1 MYRGNSAMYK
11 LLPFRLRK
19 SKILIFKNIMKRI
32 VIAEAGSA
40 NNVGS
45 MALIE
50 NAIKIARMKN
60 ENCKI
65 TVLSNDP
72 NSVRYALQKDNYQQI
87 EVIHDMFVIPNKGKV
102 GKLLWLIQNIFFIL
116 YTRFLLLFTQNIS
129 WALLGNK
136 KQIIKKVEN
145 ADYIYCIGAERI
157 NDIYFKTALLS
168 LYAIGTYIHMGKK
181 LIHLSLTIGPV
192 FNKSTIFVAKNVLN
206 NSHAIF
212 VRDQKSYDI
221 LKEWKCK
228 APYKFNSYDIALL
241 QDLNKGLTDS
251 LLQEFQITSGFIG
264 LSVLDWAFRKAQGP
278 SRMPEYIQSI
288 AAVLDYIIEQYN
300 RNIVIT
306 PTVINV
312 YNKKG
317 DDEIADEIIAKM
329 KNGKRVTN
337 IHRVLTPIEMATL
350 FTKCHFSIVTRMHAA
365 ILCSGAG
372 NRPVIAI
379 NYLYKLREYMKN
391 IGFERYSIDID
402 YVNETDLKNFVDN
415 IMKNYEN
422 DSRDLTLRQIQ
433 LRQSII
439 SNLSQI

>member
-1 MYRGNSAMYK
+1 
-11 LLPFRLRK
+11 
-19 SKILIFKNIMKRI
+19 MKRI
-32 VIAEAGSA
+32 IIAEAGSA

-50 NAIKIARMKN
+50 NAIKIARIKN

-72 NSVRYALQKDNYQQI
+72 DSVSNALQKDNLKQV
-87 EVIHDMFVIPNKGKV
+87 EVIHDMFVIPNKGII
-102 GKLLWLIQNIFFIL
+102 GKLFWLIQNIFFIL
-116 YTRFLLLFTQNIS
+116 YSRFLLLFFNRIS
-129 WALLGNK
+129 WALCGHK
-136 KQIIKKVEN
+136 KQIIQRVEK

-168 LYAIGTYIHMGKK
+168 LYAIGTYAHMNKK

-192 FNKSTIFVAKNVLN
+192 FNKSTIYVAKNVLN
-206 NSHAIF
+206 RSYAIF

-221 LKEWKCK
+221 LKNWKCK
-228 APYKFNSYDIALL
+228 APFQFNSYDIALL
-241 QDLNKGLTDS
+241 QDLNRELASS
-251 LLQEFQITSGFIG
+251 LLKEFNITPGFIG
-264 LSVLDWAFRKAQGP
+264 LSALDWPFRKAQGP

-288 AAVLDYIIEQYN
+288 ATVLDYIIEKYN

-306 PTVINV
+306 PTVVNV

-329 KNGKRVTN
+329 KHSKQVTN

-350 FTKCHFSIVTRMHAA
+350 FTQCHFSIVTRMHAA

-372 NRPVIAI
+372 DKPVIAI

-391 IGFERYSIDID
+391 IGFEKYSIDID
-402 YVNETDLKNFVDN
+402 YVNEFDLKKFVDD
-415 IMKNYEN
+415 MMYNYISNSKE
-422 DSRDLTLRQIQ
+422 LTLRQIQ
-433 LRQSII
+433 LRESINK
-439 SNLSQI
+439 NLSQI

>member
-1 MYRGNSAMYK
+1 
-11 LLPFRLRK
+11 
-19 SKILIFKNIMKRI
+19 MKHI

-60 ENCKI
+60 DNCKI

-72 NSVRYALQKDNYQQI
+72 DSVKIALQKDNYQQV
-87 EVIHDMFVIPNKGKV
+87 EVIHDMFVIPNKGNI
-102 GKLLWLIQNIFFIL
+102 GKLFWLIQNIFFIL
-116 YTRFLLLFTQNIS
+116 YSRFLLLFTKRIS
-129 WALLGNK
+129 WALYGHK
-136 KQIIKKVEN
+136 KQIIKRAES

-168 LYAIGTYIHMGKK
+168 LYAIGTYAHMDKK

-192 FNKSTIFVAKNVLN
+192 FNRSTIFVAKNVLN
-206 NSHAIF
+206 HSHAIF

-221 LKEWKCK
+221 LKEWRCK
-228 APYKFNSYDIALL
+228 APFKFNSYDIALL
-241 QDLNKGLTDS
+241 QDLNTSLIDS
-251 LLQEFQITSGFIG
+251 LLKEFQITPGFIG
-264 LSVLDWAFRKAQGP
+264 LSALDWTFRKAQGP
-278 SRMPEYIQSI
+278 ARMPEYIQSI
-288 AAVLDYIIEQYN
+288 ATILDYIIEKYN

-306 PTVINV
+306 PTVVNV

-329 KNGKRVTN
+329 KHNKRVTN

-350 FTKCHFSIVTRMHAA
+350 FTQCHFSIVTRMHAA

-372 NRPVIAI
+372 NKPVIAI

-391 IGFERYSIDID
+391 IGFEKYSIDID
-402 YVNETDLKNFVDN
+402 YVNEIDLKEFVDD
-415 IMKNYEN
+415 MMDNYEN
-422 DSRDLTLRQIQ
+422 NSRELTLRQTQ
-433 LRQSII
+433 LRESII
-439 SNLSQI
+439 NNLSQI